1 VNVHI
6 NEGGPVK
13 DGRATRQRIH
23 DAALRLFVEKGVT
36 ETSVRDLAQAASIAE
51 GTLYRHYASK
61 DDLVTDLFAG
71 NYAAFAQRLVELQR
85 PIVGF
90 RARLEAVVAEVFRFH
105 DDNPTLF
112 RFLLLVQ
119 HQALP
124 RVADGDA
131 NPVSVLQAMVEQGI
145 RDGELTLLDAALGT
159 AMILGLMLQP
169 ATAVVY
175 GRLEAPLSRY
185 ASDVAGACWRAL
197 NPPEAEHG

>member
-1 VNVHI
+1 MFTSW
-6 NEGGPVK
+6 GRPVR

-36 ETSVRDLAQAASIAE
+36 ETSVRDLAQAAGIAE

-61 DDLVTDLFAG
+61 HELVADLFAS
-71 NYAAFAQRLVELQR
+71 NYAAFARRLAELQA
-85 PIVGF
+85 PLSSF
-90 RARLEAVVAEVFRFH
+90 RSRLDAVVAEVFRFH

-124 RVADGDA
+124 RVPEGEG
-131 NPVSVLQAMVEQGI
+131 NPVAVLQAMVEQGI
-145 RDGELTLLDAALGT
+145 RDGGVGLPDAALGT

-175 GRLEAPLSRY
+175 GRLEAPLSRF
-185 ASDVAGACWRAL
+185 AHDVAGACWRAL
-197 NPPEAEHG
+197 NPPEADHG